1 MRYLILIHSNP
12 RSRALWETLTDEQR
26 MEFGRGYMAL
36 SAEIEAAGEMVISN
50 GLTDLALA
58 KRVWVQDGETM
69 TSDGPFAEVKE
80 YVAGFLLLDTE
91 TEAQALAWAAKTPD
105 AQLGGA
111 VEVRPLLDMSTLD
124 LS

>member
-36 SAEIEAAGEMVISN
+36 SEEITAAGDMVVSN
-50 GLTDLALA
+50 GLIDPALA

-80 YVAGFLLLDTE
+80 YVAGFLLLDCE
-91 TEAQALAWAAKTPD
+91 TEEQALAWAAKTPD

-111 VEVRPLLDMSTLD
+111 VEVRPLLDMSALD
-124 LS
+124 L

>member
-91 TEAQALAWAAKTPD
+91 TEQQALAWAAKTPD

-124 LS
+124 L

>member
-91 TEAQALAWAAKTPD
+91 TESRRWPGRQRRRTRSWAGPWRS
-105 AQLGGA
+105 G
-111 VEVRPLLDMSTLD
+111 RCST
-124 LS
+124 

>member
-36 SAEIEAAGEMVISN
+36 HEEIDAAGDLVVSN
-50 GLTDLALA
+50 GLTDPALA

-91 TEAQALAWAAKTPD
+91 TEQQALAWAAKTPD
-105 AQLGGA
+105 ARLGGA

-124 LS
+124 L

>member
-1 MRYLILIHSNP
+1 MQYLILIHSNP

-36 SAEIEAAGEMVISN
+36 SEELAASGELVVSN
-50 GLTDLALA
+50 GLTDPALA

-80 YVAGFLLLDTE
+80 YVAGFLLIDCE
-91 TEAQALAWAAKTPD
+91 TEAQALAWAAKAPD

-124 LS
+124 L

>member
-26 MEFGRGYMAL
+26 MEFGRGHMAL
-36 SAEIEAAGEMVISN
+36 HEEIEASGDLVVSN
-50 GLTDLALA
+50 GLTDPALA
-58 KRVWVQDGETM
+58 KRVWVADGETM

-80 YVAGFLLLDTE
+80 YVAGFLLVDTE
-91 TEAQALAWAAKTPD
+91 TEEGALAWAAKTPD

-124 LS
+124 L

>member
-26 MEFGRGYMAL
+26 MEFGRGYMRL
-36 SAEIEAAGEMVISN
+36 SEELASTGELVVSQ
-50 GLTDLALA
+50 GLTDPALA
-58 KRVWVQDGETM
+58 KRVWVADGETM

-80 YVAGFLLLDTE
+80 YVAGFLLVDCE
-91 TEAQALAWAAKTPD
+91 TEERAVECAARTPD

-111 VEVRPLLDMSTLD
+111 VEVRPILDMSTLD
-124 LS
+124 L

>member
-1 MRYLILIHSNP
+1 
-12 RSRALWETLTDEQR
+12 

-36 SAEIEAAGEMVISN
+36 SEELAASGDLVVSN
-50 GLTDLALA
+50 GLTDPTLA

-80 YVAGFLLLDTE
+80 YVAGFLLVDTDTE
-91 TEAQALAWAAKTPD
+91 EQALAWAAKTPD

-124 LS
+124 L